1 MLRIIA
7 KIMTALSVNLNKIA
21 LIRNSRTIG
30 IPSVVKAGETC
41 IQAGAYGLTVHPR
54 PDQRHIRRHD
64 VYDLAELLKSHPTIE
79 FNIEGNPLESGFME
93 IVRDVTPN
101 QVTLV
106 PDDPNQ
112 FTSDHGWNIAKNGET
127 LIPLIKEIQAL
138 GARVSLFMDPD
149 PEQIRLIKSLGIMDG
164 PTETRIELYT
174 EPYATACRE
183 GTQDEMETQHTS
195 YAVAAKVAKDCGL
208 GINAGHDLNLENLP
222 QFLRIP
228 NILEVSIGHALTA
241 DALMMGLEAAV
252 KAYLDVIATAN
263 Q

>member
-1 MLRIIA
+1 
-7 KIMTALSVNLNKIA
+7 MTALSVNLNKIA

-30 IPSVVKAGETC
+30 IPSVVKAGKTC
-41 IQAGAYGLTVHPR
+41 IEAGAYGLTVHPR
-54 PDQRHIRRHD
+54 PDERHIRRHD
-64 VYDLAELLKSHPTIE
+64 VYDLAEMLTHHPTIE
-79 FNIEGNPLESGFME
+79 FNIEGNPLEAGFMD
-93 IVRDVTPN
+93 IVRDVKPN

-112 FTSDHGWNIAKNGET
+112 FTSDHGWDIAKKGEA
-127 LIPLIKEIQAL
+127 LVPIIKEIQAL

-149 PEQIRLIKSLGIMDG
+149 PDQIRLISTLGIMAG

-174 EPYATACRE
+174 EPYATAYRE
-183 GTQDEMETQHTS
+183 GTHDELETLHTS

-208 GINAGHDLNLENLP
+208 GVNAGHDLNLENLP

-241 DALMMGLEAAV
+241 DALLMGLGNAV

-263 Q
+263 QQNT